1 MFRNWQN
8 NLQNLN
14 GTNEAVTFFNGL
26 GQQRLQFRN
35 KIINRVKYLRN
46 LNDVY
51 YKENKN
57 FAKIVTNLKR
67 SNSEINKT
75 LKGFQM
81 DVKLINLL
89 EQNNK
94 VITQYNK
101 KMAENAKRIEQNL
114 KELYNLNE
122 FRVYFDE
129 KSQQII
135 LHARQ
140 ILVNLQQQGLS
151 SGVIKIFSCFTADQ
165 SHVGD
170 QCSICMENYDIGRNM
185 MRLDCDGKHTF
196 CKVCID
202 VWFADHN
209 TCPLCRHKF
218 NK

>member
-1 MFRNWQN
+1 MFY
-8 NLQNLN
+8 
-14 GTNEAVTFFNGL
+14 NEI
-26 GQQRLQFRN
+26 GQQRLQFEN

-81 DVKLINLL
+81 DAKLINLL

-170 QCSICMENYDIGRNM
+170 QCSICMENYEIGRNM
-185 MRLDCDGKHTF
+185 MRLDCDGKHAF
-196 CKVCID
+196 CQVCIEG
-202 VWFADHN
+202 WFADHN
-209 TCPLCRHKF
+209 TCPTCRHLF
-218 NK
+218 HST

>member
-1 MFRNWQN
+1 MFY
-8 NLQNLN
+8 
-14 GTNEAVTFFNGL
+14 NEI
-26 GQQRLQFRN
+26 GQQRLQFEN
-35 KIINRVKYLRN
+35 KIINRVKYLNN
-46 LNDVY
+46 LNDIY
-51 YKENKN
+51 YKEDKT
-57 FAKIVTNLKR
+57 FAKILRNLKR
-67 SNSEINKT
+67 SRGEITKT
-75 LKGFQM
+75 LKVYQRDF
-81 DVKLINLL
+81 KRINLL

-185 MRLDCDGKHTF
+185 MRLDCDGKHVF
-196 CKVCID
+196 CQVCIEG
-202 VWFADHN
+202 WFADHK
-209 TCPLCRHKF
+209 TCPLCRHMF
-218 NK
+218 N